1 MLVGSHLFLLGAEN
15 SKDSIEYR
23 KNNEFKNKVLLELIN
38 GFKFNS
44 SLKCVSK
51 FCILISA
58 LVKRYSEYK
67 QTFLKNFK
75 VRLIDKSFFVCS
87 TPVTTHT
94 PLRLSGSTLQAQSLL
109 AISMLLWLQL
119 LWLPFQFIF
128 RDES

>member
-1 MLVGSHLFLLGAEN
+1 MLVGSHLFFLVAEN
-15 SKDSIEYR
+15 SKNSIEYR

-75 VRLIDKSFFVCS
+75 VRLIDKIFFCLQYSSYHSYPLETVWID
-87 TPVTTHT
+87 TPSSESSSHQYVTMVTIVMVT
-94 PLRLSGSTLQAQSLL
+94 FPVY
-109 AISMLLWLQL
+109 I
-119 LWLPFQFIF
+119 
-128 RDES
+128 

>member
-23 KNNEFKNKVLLELIN
+23 KSKELKNKVLLELIN

-58 LVKRYSEYK
+58 LVKRYPEYK

-75 VRLIDKSFFVCS
+75 VRLIDKIFFCLQYSSYHSYPLETVWID
-87 TPVTTHT
+87 TPSSESSSHQYVTMVTIIMVT
-94 PLRLSGSTLQAQSLL
+94 FPVYIEG
-109 AISMLLWLQL
+109 
-119 LWLPFQFIF
+119 
-128 RDES
+128 

>member
-1 MLVGSHLFLLGAEN
+1 MLVGSHLFFLVAEN
-15 SKDSIEYR
+15 SKNSIEYR

-67 QTFLKNFK
+67 QTFLKIFK
-75 VRLIDKSFFVCS
+75 VRLIDKIFFCLQYSSYHSYPLETVWID
-87 TPVTTHT
+87 TPSSESSSHQYVTMVTIVMVT
-94 PLRLSGSTLQAQSLL
+94 FPVY
-109 AISMLLWLQL
+109 I
-119 LWLPFQFIF
+119 
-128 RDES
+128 

>member
-1 MLVGSHLFLLGAEN
+1 MLVGSHLFFLVAEN
-15 SKDSIEYR
+15 SKNSIEYR

-51 FCILISA
+51 CCILISA

-75 VRLIDKSFFVCS
+75 VRLIDKIFFCLQYSSYHSYPLETVWID
-87 TPVTTHT
+87 TPSSESSSHQYVTMVTIVMVT
-94 PLRLSGSTLQAQSLL
+94 FPVY
-109 AISMLLWLQL
+109 I
-119 LWLPFQFIF
+119 
-128 RDES
+128 